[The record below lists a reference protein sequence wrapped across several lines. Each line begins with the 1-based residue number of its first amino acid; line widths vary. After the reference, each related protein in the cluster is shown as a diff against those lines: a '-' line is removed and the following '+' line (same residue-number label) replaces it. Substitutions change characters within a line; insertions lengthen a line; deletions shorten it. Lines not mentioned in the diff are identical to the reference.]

1 MIRFNTPTRGR
12 KTPDAVSLRHVD
24 MSLPDLLGRPSLRHA
39 VRAYTI
45 FHFFQHSGTRIL
57 ININVVY

>member
-12 KTPDAVSLRHVD
+12 KPQDAVSLRHVD
-24 MSLPDLLGRPSLRHA
+24 MSLPVLLGRPSLRHA

-45 FHFFQHSGTRIL
+45 FIFF
-57 ININVVY
+57 NIVAQEF